1 VHAFRYRVFMMYV
14 DLGELP
20 ELFDGHRLW
29 SARGPAV
36 ASFRRSD
43 YLGDPATP
51 LAEAV
56 RELVANRT
64 GERPSGPV
72 RMLANLRYFGHCF
85 NPVCFYYCFDDAGE
99 RVRFVVAEVTNTPW
113 GESYAYVSST
123 LESQHEKKLHVSP
136 FWGMDFEYEWRIGEP
151 AERLAVT
158 IGARRGDDPVF
169 DAALSLRRR
178 EITHR
183 ALTGLLVRYPPM
195 TMKVS
200 AAIYAQALRLRLKG
214 VRTHPH
220 PRIAPP

>member
-1 VHAFRYRVFMMYV
+1 MYV

-29 SARGPAV
+29 SARGPAI

-56 RELVANRT
+56 RELVADRT

-85 NPVCFYYCFDDAGE
+85 NPVCFYYCFDEAGE

-123 LESQHEKKLHVSP
+123 LQSQHEKKLHVSP
-136 FWGMDFEYEWRIGEP
+136 FWGMDLEYEWRIGEP

-158 IGARRGDDPVF
+158 IGARRGDDRVF

-178 EITHR
+178 EITRR

-195 TMKVS
+195 TMKIS

-220 PRIAPP
+220 PRIAPQ